1 MTISRLNNW
10 LWPDNFNELSGRQR
24 RFRQTL
30 RFLFILFAEFR
41 RDRINLRAAALTY
54 SVVLSLVPMLA
65 LSTAILKGMGAGD
78 QMHQAAYK
86 LIDNLSDTM
95 PAAAPAET
103 QPAAAPAASGK
114 KKYPPDQKQQAGAAK
129 TSAITPATSAGKP
142 VKPKLNKDF
151 SAHLYEAVD
160 KIFAYVNRTNFAA
173 LGIIG
178 TFLLLITVLIV
189 INGIEE
195 ALNAIWQVDKSRS
208 PGRKFMNYMALIIVC
223 PLTINLGL
231 GATTMLNAPAI
242 AVHIDKFFP
251 IAWVQGVIFKLV
263 PIALLTLTF
272 FLLYY
277 FLPNLK
283 IRAKAAWCGSLA
295 GALGLITLQK
305 IFILLQIGVAN
316 YNAIY
321 GSFATVPL
329 FLLWIHSTWLVFLLG
344 AEVAFTSQH
353 FRNYHINGRHL
364 PPGPE
369 MALTFDL
376 INEIYRF
383 FDQRRAATLKALSA
397 ATGESAIAIEKI
409 LKRLSKAGLISLTDK
424 QPATYLPASP
434 PTGLKPEEITA
445 LLWGAEKA
453 KPASFGRKLAAKFFK
468 GGNKS
473 LSATNWNESTCTSCR
488 NSLMREQLPQPKQG
502 LAARK

>member
-1 MTISRLNNW
+1 MSTFKFENW
-10 LWPDNFNELSGRQR
+10 LWPDNFHELTGWQRSSRQI
-24 RFRQTL
+24 L

-86 LIDNLSDTM
+86 LIDNLSNTTPTATHP
-95 PAAAPAET
+95 PAALAESEQKRPLPA
-103 QPAAAPAASGK
+103 
-114 KKYPPDQKQQAGAAK
+114 QKQNAIPSE
-129 TSAITPATSAGKP
+129 TSATTPDNTKKP
-142 VKPKLNKDF
+142 ELNKDF
-151 SAHLYEAVD
+151 STHLYDAVD

-231 GATTMLNAPAI
+231 GATTMLNTPAI

-251 IAWVQGVIFKLV
+251 IAWVQGIIFKLI

-283 IRAKAAWCGSLA
+283 IKAKAAWCGGLA

-305 IFILLQIGVAN
+305 IFILLQVGVAN

-329 FLLWIHSTWLVFLLG
+329 FLLWIHSTWMVFLLG
-344 AEVAFTSQH
+344 AEVAFVSQH
-353 FRNYHINGRHL
+353 FQNYHVKGRHL

-383 FDQRRAATLKALSA
+383 FEKRRAATLKELTT
-397 ATGESAIAIEKI
+397 ATQESAVVVEKL
-409 LKRLSKAGLISLTDK
+409 LKRLVKAGLINITDN
-424 QPATYLPASP
+424 QPPTYLPTTPAAKF
-434 PTGLKPEEITA
+434 KPEEITVM
-445 LLWGAEKA
+445 LWEAENS
-453 KPASFGRKLAAKFFK
+453 KPESFGRKLAADFFK
-468 GGNKS
+468 GGNES
-473 LSATNWNESTCTSCR
+473 LSAANWNQNT
-488 NSLMREQLPQPKQG
+488 
-502 LAARK
+502 

>member
-1 MTISRLNNW
+1 MSISKFENW
-10 LWPDNFNELSGRQR
+10 LWPDNFHQLNSWQR
-24 RFRQTL
+24 SFRL
-30 RFLFILFAEFR
+30 ACRFLFILLTEFR

-78 QMHQAAYK
+78 QMHQAAYQ
-86 LIDNLSDTM
+86 LIDNLGS
-95 PAAAPAET
+95 
-103 QPAAAPAASGK
+103 
-114 KKYPPDQKQQAGAAK
+114 GAAHSLTAVDK
-129 TSAITPATSAGKP
+129 SPDPQSLPAQNQNKELERTPENTI
-142 VKPKLNKDF
+142 KPKLNKDF
-151 SAHLYEAVD
+151 SAHLYDAVD
-160 KIFAYVNRTNFAA
+160 KIFDYVNRTNFAA

-223 PLTINLGL
+223 PLTINLGI
-231 GATTMLNAPAI
+231 GATTMLNTPAI
-242 AVHIDKFFP
+242 AVHLDKFFP
-251 IAWVQGVIFKLV
+251 IAWIQGVLFKLI
-263 PIALLTLTF
+263 PIALLTTTF
-272 FLLYY
+272 VICYY

-283 IRAKAAWCGSLA
+283 IKAKAAWCGGLA

-305 IFILLQIGVAN
+305 IFILLQVGVAN

-353 FRNYHINGRHL
+353 FENYHIKGRHL

-369 MALTFDL
+369 MALTFD
-376 INEIYRF
+376 IVNEIYSHF
-383 FDQRRAATLKALSA
+383 EQRRPATLKDLTT
-397 ATGESAIAIEKI
+397 ATRESAIAVEKL
-409 LKRLSKAGLISLTDK
+409 LKRLINAGLISKTEK
-424 QPATYLPASP
+424 QPPTYLPSTPAERFRA
-434 PTGLKPEEITA
+434 EEITTM
-445 LLWGAEKA
+445 LWETENSR
-453 KPASFGRKLAAKFFK
+453 PESFGRKLAAMFLK
-468 GGNKS
+468 GGNQALPESPWNKNLQETS
-473 LSATNWNESTCTSCR
+473 L
-488 NSLMREQLPQPKQG
+488 NSD
-502 LAARK
+502 

>member
-1 MTISRLNNW
+1 MSISKFENW
-10 LWPDNFNELSGRQR
+10 LWPDNFHELSGRQR
-24 RFRQTL
+24 TCRQIF
-30 RFLFILFAEFR
+30 RFLFILFTEFR

-86 LIDNLSDTM
+86 LIDNIGSNQAHLPTAVKQSHAPLSL
-95 PAAAPAET
+95 AAQSQTPDPTTAPAT
-103 QPAAAPAASGK
+103 N
-114 KKYPPDQKQQAGAAK
+114 QK
-129 TSAITPATSAGKP
+129 STPGNTFKP
-142 VKPKLNKDF
+142 EFNKDF
-151 SAHLYEAVD
+151 SAHIYDAVD
-160 KIFAYVNRTNFAA
+160 KIFDYVNRTNFAA

-195 ALNAIWQVDKSRS
+195 ALNAIWQVDKRRS

-223 PLTINLGL
+223 PLTINLGI
-231 GATTMLNAPAI
+231 GATTMLNTPAI
-242 AVHIDKFFP
+242 AVHLDKFFP
-251 IAWVQGVIFKLV
+251 IAWVQGILFKLI
-263 PIALLTLTF
+263 PIALLTTTF
-272 FLLYY
+272 VICYY

-283 IRAKAAWCGSLA
+283 IKAKAAWCGGLA
-295 GALGLITLQK
+295 GALGLIALQK
-305 IFILLQIGVAN
+305 IFILLQVGVAN

-353 FRNYHINGRHL
+353 FENYHVKGRHL

-376 INEIYRF
+376 VNEIYKHFEKR
-383 FDQRRAATLKALSA
+383 QAVTLKDLTT
-397 ATGESAIAIEKI
+397 ATRESAIAVEKL
-409 LKRLSKAGLISLTDK
+409 LKRLVKAGLISATEK
-424 QPATYLPASP
+424 QPPTYLPSTPAE
-434 PTGLKPEEITA
+434 KFQAEEITA
-445 LLWGAEKA
+445 LLWEAENS
-453 KPASFGRKLAAKFFK
+453 KPESFGRNIAAIFLK
-468 GGNKS
+468 GGNKALPES
-473 LSATNWNESTCTSCR
+473 LWNK
-488 NSLMREQLPQPKQG
+488 NIKP
-502 LAARK
+502 

>member
-1 MTISRLNNW
+1 MSISKFENW
-10 LWPDNFNELSGRQR
+10 LWPDNFYKLSGWQR
-24 RFRQTL
+24 GFRQVF

-78 QMHQAAYK
+78 QMHQAAYQ
-86 LIDNLSDTM
+86 LIDNFNSTTKTGPHLP
-95 PAAAPAET
+95 PAIKESTNPQSPALQNQE
-103 QPAAAPAASGK
+103 SE
-114 KKYPPDQKQQAGAAK
+114 
-129 TSAITPATSAGKP
+129 PATALTQNQKSPSDNNIKP
-142 VKPKLNKDF
+142 EPNKDF
-151 SAHLYEAVD
+151 SAHLYDAVD
-160 KIFAYVNRTNFAA
+160 KIFDYVNRTNFAA

-223 PLTINLGL
+223 PLTINLGI
-231 GATTMLNAPAI
+231 GATTMLNTPAI
-242 AVHIDKFFP
+242 AVHLDKFFP
-251 IAWVQGVIFKLV
+251 IAWVHGVLFKLI
-263 PIALLTLTF
+263 PIALLTTTF
-272 FLLYY
+272 VICYY

-283 IRAKAAWCGSLA
+283 IRAKAAWCGGLA
-295 GALGLITLQK
+295 GALGLIALQK
-305 IFILLQIGVAN
+305 IFILLQVGVAN

-353 FRNYHINGRHL
+353 FQNYHIKGRHL

-369 MALTFDL
+369 MVLTFDL
-376 INEIYRF
+376 INEIYRHF
-383 FDQRRAATLKALSA
+383 EQRQAATLKDLTT
-397 ATGESAIAIEKI
+397 ATRESAIAVEKL
-409 LKRLSKAGLISLTDK
+409 LKRLVKAGLISATEN
-424 QPATYLPASP
+424 QPPTYLPSTPAEKFK
-434 PTGLKPEEITA
+434 TEEITA
-445 LLWGAEKA
+445 LLWKAENS
-453 KPASFGRKLAAKFFK
+453 KPESFGRKLAEIFLK
-468 GGNKS
+468 GGNQA
-473 LSATNWNESTCTSCR
+473 LSASPWNKNIQKPS
-488 NSLMREQLPQPKQG
+488 NPD
-502 LAARK
+502 

>member
-1 MTISRLNNW
+1 MSITKFEKW
-10 LWPDNFNELSGRQR
+10 LWPDNFQELSNGKRSLRQ
-24 RFRQTL
+24 FL

-78 QMHQAAYK
+78 QMHQAAYQ
-86 LIDNLSDTM
+86 LIDNLSSTTK
-95 PAAAPAET
+95 AAPH
-103 QPAAAPAASGK
+103 S
-114 KKYPPDQKQQAGAAK
+114 QKDLPEPSDLQSLSPQNRE
-129 TSAITPATSAGKP
+129 SDPATNLESNQGSTP
-142 VKPKLNKDF
+142 GSNITPKLNKDF
-151 SAHLYEAVD
+151 SSHLYDAVD
-160 KIFAYVNRTNFAA
+160 KIFDYVNRTNFAA

-223 PLTINLGL
+223 PLTINLGI
-231 GATTMLNAPAI
+231 GATAMLNTPAI
-242 AVHIDKFFP
+242 AIHLDKFFP
-251 IAWVQGVIFKLV
+251 ISWIQGVLFKLI
-263 PIALLTLTF
+263 PLTLLTTTF
-272 FLLYY
+272 VICYY

-283 IRAKAAWCGSLA
+283 IKAKAAWCGGLA

-305 IFILLQIGVAN
+305 IFILLQVGVAN

-329 FLLWIHSTWLVFLLG
+329 FLLWVHSTWLVFLLG

-353 FRNYHINGRHL
+353 FQNYHIKGRHL

-369 MALTFDL
+369 MALTFEL
-376 INEIYRF
+376 INEIYRH
-383 FDQRRAATLKALSA
+383 FDQRQTATLKNL
-397 ATGESAIAIEKI
+397 TTVTHESAIAIEKL
-409 LKRLSKAGLISLTDK
+409 LKRLVKAGLISQTK
-424 QPATYLPASP
+424 SQPPAYLPTTPAEKFK
-434 PTGLKPEEITA
+434 LEEITSQ
-445 LLWGAEKA
+445 LWEAEES
-453 KPASFGRKLAAKFFK
+453 KPESFGRKFSAIFLK
-468 GGNKS
+468 GGNQA
-473 LSATNWNESTCTSCR
+473 LSASTWNKNIQTPS
-488 NSLMREQLPQPKQG
+488 NSD
-502 LAARK
+502 

>member
-1 MTISRLNNW
+1 MSTSKFENW
-10 LWPDNFNELSGRQR
+10 LWPDNFHELTGWQR
-24 RFRQTL
+24 SSRLIF

-86 LIDNLSDTM
+86 LIDNLSNTTPIVPHPPII
-95 PAAAPAET
+95 PAEPIKKKSLPAVKQKSAPATT
-103 QPAAAPAASGK
+103 QESTLK
-114 KKYPPDQKQQAGAAK
+114 S
-129 TSAITPATSAGKP
+129 TSDNRIKP
-142 VKPKLNKDF
+142 EIDKDF
-151 SAHLYEAVD
+151 SAHLYDAVD

-231 GATTMLNAPAI
+231 GATTMLNTPAI
-242 AVHIDKFFP
+242 AIHLDKFFP
-251 IAWVQGVIFKLV
+251 IAWVQGIIFKLI
-263 PIALLTLTF
+263 PIALLTITF
-272 FLLYY
+272 FLLYF
-277 FLPNLK
+277 FLPNLRIK
-283 IRAKAAWCGSLA
+283 AKAAWCGGLA

-305 IFILLQIGVAN
+305 IFILLQVGVAN

-353 FRNYHINGRHL
+353 FQNYHIKGRHF

-383 FDQRRAATLKALSA
+383 FEERRAATLKELTT
-397 ATGESAIAIEKI
+397 ATQESAVVIEK
-409 LKRLSKAGLISLTDK
+409 LLNRLVKAGLINITDN
-424 QPATYLPASP
+424 QPPTYLPTTPAP
-434 PTGLKPEEITA
+434 RFKPEEITVM
-445 LLWGAEKA
+445 LWEAENS
-453 KPASFGRKLAAKFFK
+453 KPESFGRKLAANFFE
-468 GGNKS
+468 GGNES
-473 LSATNWNESTCTSCR
+473 LSATNWNENT
-488 NSLMREQLPQPKQG
+488 
-502 LAARK
+502 

>member
-1 MTISRLNNW
+1 MSISKFENW
-10 LWPDNFNELSGRQR
+10 LWPNNFHELSGGQR
-24 RFRQTL
+24 CFRQIF

-78 QMHQAAYK
+78 QMHKAAYQ
-86 LIDNLSDTM
+86 LIDNLSSSTSHLPTTIKKSPNSQSM
-95 PAAAPAET
+95 PAQNQSTEP
-103 QPAAAPAASGK
+103 
-114 KKYPPDQKQQAGAAK
+114 
-129 TSAITPATSAGKP
+129 AITPAQVPEATPDNTIKP
-142 VKPKLNKDF
+142 EFNKDF
-151 SAHLYEAVD
+151 SAHLYGAVD
-160 KIFAYVNRTNFAA
+160 KIFDYVNRTNFAA

-223 PLTINLGL
+223 PLTINLGI
-231 GATTMLNAPAI
+231 GATTMLNTPAI
-242 AVHIDKFFP
+242 AVHLDKFFP
-251 IAWVQGVIFKLV
+251 IAWVHGVLFKLI
-263 PIALLTLTF
+263 PIALLTTTF
-272 FLLYY
+272 VICYY

-283 IRAKAAWCGSLA
+283 IRAKAAWCGGLA
-295 GALGLITLQK
+295 GALGLIALQK
-305 IFILLQIGVAN
+305 IFILLQVGVAN

-353 FRNYHINGRHL
+353 FENYHIKGRYL

-376 INEIYRF
+376 INEIYKYF
-383 FDQRRAATLKALSA
+383 EQRQAATLKELTT
-397 ATGESAIAIEKI
+397 ATLESAIAVEKL
-409 LKRLSKAGLISLTDK
+409 LKRLVKAGLISATEN
-424 QPATYLPASP
+424 QPPTYLPSTPAERF
-434 PTGLKPEEITA
+434 KAEEITA
-445 LLWGAEKA
+445 LLWEAENS
-453 KPASFGRKLAAKFFK
+453 KPESFGRNLAAIFLK
-468 GGNKS
+468 GGNKALPDS
-473 LSATNWNESTCTSCR
+473 LWNK
-488 NSLMREQLPQPKQG
+488 NIKP
-502 LAARK
+502 